1 MFAQTETAGDEQP
14 DKLVPLEYRFPKPSE
29 NPYSSQTPGGG
40 LFLKPPSNLKTEI
53 VFDPI
58 TNSYVFKEKAGNTA
72 YGTPYSMNTP
82 DFLKYNMAQQK
93 KLNWQTSSKNSRTG
107 GIDGSTGFMPQFS
120 LGGETFDRIFGTNVI
135 SIVPQGSAELIFG
148 LNTTR
153 TENPNLSESARKNTT
168 FDFDTKLQ
176 VNVAGTIGDKMRLG
190 INYNTE
196 ASFDFENEAKLVY
209 EGKEDEIIQKI
220 EAGNITMPLPGSL
233 ITGSQSLFGLKTELQ
248 FGKLS
253 VTAVASQQKGQTQTI
268 EIKGGSQINEF
279 NLRGDE
285 YDANKHFFLAQ
296 YFRENYENAL
306 KTTPTVTSGIT
317 ITKIE
322 VWVTNKTNTTDGN
335 RNLVA
340 FMDLGESNDNI
351 YNKTA
356 NFVSIKSQP
365 DIPDNDST
373 GIYNRLYKNVH
384 NIVRNFSTN
393 INGQLLGQGLNSGID
408 YEKLDKARLLTER
421 EYTFHPTLG
430 YISLNTAL
438 NADEVLGVAYEYTY
452 RGKTYRV
459 GELSRSGIAGEKGIV
474 VKMLKGT
481 KLVPRY
487 YTWKLMMKNIY
498 SITAYNLEQKDF
510 YMNVLYSDDRT
521 GNNINYIP
529 EDAVSKDILLSVM
542 GLDRV
547 NSQLDAFPDGVFDF
561 IEGITISSSTG
572 KIIFPVLEPFGGT
585 LRKHLK
591 DKGLSDDK
599 IDKYVYQALYDSTL
613 TKARELAELNKFVL
627 SGRYSSEGGSEI
639 MLNAMNIPEGSVVVT
654 ASGTR
659 LVENVDYTVD
669 YSMGRVKILN
679 TGLLESGTPI
689 KVSVESNAL
698 FAIQQKTML
707 GAHLNY
713 KFADNFNVGA
723 TVLRLTERPLT
734 QKVNIGD
741 EPLANTML
749 GFNTNYNTE
758 LPFLTS
764 WVDKLPLIQ
773 TKAPSSL
780 DFTGEFAQLLPGE
793 SKSVMNKGSAY
804 IDDFE
809 GSETSYD
816 MRAFPTWRLS
826 SIPQHD
832 NPAKRLF
839 RESVLSDSLE
849 IGMNRARLAWYTID
863 PLFINKQYMNSSVT
877 PGYIRNNPE
886 KWASSNFVRTIYEEE
901 LFPNKEHITGMP
913 TNIAVLNVAYYPRER
928 GPYNYDARGSN
939 YSAGVDASGFLRN
952 PQTRWGGMMREVQ
965 PSDFEGNNIQF
976 IEFWMMDP
984 FVENMENAGGADLY
998 FNLGDVSEDILK
1010 DARKSSEQGLPV
1022 DGDLSKVDSTSWGYV
1037 AKIQPIVHSFDNNNR
1052 ANQDVGLDGMNSVRE
1067 QRYFAPFLN
1076 DLETIVPRGA
1086 ELIDGVYSPYN
1097 DPSTDDFIYSRDPRW
1112 GEVSILTRYKYFNGV
1127 DGNSS
1132 QNDFSNNTLPDEEDI
1147 NRDNTMS
1154 ETESYFQYKVSVRKS
1169 DLVVGKNYIVDMV
1182 DNSKETPTDYVMPD
1196 GQKAPKANW
1205 YQFRIP
1211 INEYEQAVNGIQDF
1225 KTIRFMRMFLTNCPD
1240 SLILRFARLEL
1251 VRGEWRQYNQSFQP
1265 ATPGTSTPQST
1276 NATFEVASV
1285 NIEENAGKK
1294 PIPYKVP
1301 PGFDRAVDQT
1311 TREMQQLNEQSM
1323 LLRVKDLTNG
1333 DARAVY
1339 KNVNYDM
1346 RRYRSLEMEIHG
1358 EAIEDF
1364 LSLQDDQMSVFIRIG
1379 TDYRNN
1385 FYEYEIPLKLTPW
1398 GKDPYNDYDVWPEE
1412 NHMGI
1417 DLEFLPHLKQLRNDD
1432 MRRSGS
1438 TTKLTNPYYYD
1449 DGDGKRYAIC
1459 GNPNLA
1465 NVRVVMI
1472 GIRYPQQADLTGISS
1487 GVEVWVNELRLS
1499 NVSKKGGWA
1508 ANARLALR
1516 VADLATIAISGE
1528 TIQPGFGGVD
1538 SKINDRSTETRNSY
1552 DVSANF
1558 ELGKLFREDLNV
1570 QIPLYV
1576 GYAESFVTPEYDPT
1590 NPDVKMEDALNAL
1603 PTKAARDSLKALA
1616 QDYTRRKSINLTNV
1630 RVNTQH
1636 DKPRFWNLS
1645 NFTFNYAY
1653 YETYRRNVTT
1663 EKDLEKNYN
1672 GGIIYDYTTI
1682 PFTITPFQKV
1692 AFLNKPVFR
1701 IIRDFNFN
1709 IKPNR
1714 ISLRTDMSR
1723 IYMESKMRNIDN
1735 PNLQQNATVD
1745 KNWNWGR
1752 YFDLQW
1758 DLAKSLKFDFS
1769 AGNMARIDEPVG
1781 VVDRHMKDEYELW
1794 KDSVWHNIRK
1804 GGRVT
1809 DYHHQ
1814 FNVSYTIPIN
1824 KLPFLDWTSANAT
1837 YMGEYMWGVA
1847 PIYAD
1852 TTFNPGNTIGNRN
1865 SISLGGQ
1872 LNLSML
1878 YNKVPYFKN
1887 ITQPPRNRQQ
1897 EPKQYKT
1904 VTYER
1909 GGMNMKAGEARSITH
1924 GLNTKEVEVK
1934 LMDADGKAVEA
1945 NVQIINDNRVMI
1957 TTAIDV
1963 PKASVEVKGSIEK
1976 RVSDPA
1982 SFITQNFVRILL
1994 GVKNISINYMQ
2005 NGSTTLPGYAMS
2017 SNMFGVS
2024 GSAPGWPFLL
2034 GWQDKKFPDRAA
2046 NNNWLVHEDQLNS
2059 AVAMTQTNS
2068 LTVRGVFEPFQGIR
2082 ITFTALRSYTENNTS
2097 YYIWDPATGGYPN
2110 DLRSPLTS
2118 GNFGIS
2124 VIALGSSFEKHDPKK
2139 NYYSETFEKFKENR
2153 SAIAARRATDL
2164 QKTNPTYTPT
2174 SDGKGGYDGY
2184 NLESQDVLIPAF
2196 YAAYTGKDPGNV
2208 SMDDFPS
2215 YWSMMPNWELNFDG
2229 LSNLPFIKKY
2239 FRSVSLRHAYKATYR
2254 IGSYISNYDYNADIA
2269 SAASIA
2275 RDLQNNFI
2283 PKNDIVSTS
2292 LEEVFSPLV
2301 GIDMMF
2307 LNSLSTRF
2315 EVRKGRNIMLGL
2327 GNLQMTEN
2335 STSDYIVGVGYVF
2348 NQVPIKIKT
2357 LGGDMKKLQSDLKV
2371 NADFSIRDS
2380 KTLIRRVGEIDE
2392 TTQEQNTLPVQASA
2406 GQNVMSLKV
2415 SADYKLS
2422 SNFTLT
2428 VFFDRIINTPFVST
2442 SYKSYNTNFG
2452 FSMRFTLIQ

>member
-1 MFAQTETAGDEQP
+1 LT
-14 DKLVPLEYRFPKPSE
+14 PLEYRFPKPSE
-29 NPYSSQTPGGG
+29 NPYSYQTPGGG

-58 TNSYVFKEKAGNTA
+58 TNRYVFKKKAGDTP
-72 YGTPYSMNTP
+72 YGTPYSMDTP
-82 DFLKYNMAQQK
+82 DFLKYNMTQQK
-93 KLNWQTSSKNSRTG
+93 KLNWEAGAKNSRAG
-107 GIDGSTGFMPQFS
+107 GVDGSTGFMPQFS

-148 LNTTR
+148 LNSSR

-168 FDFDTKLQ
+168 FDFDTKMQ
-176 VNVAGTIGDKMRLG
+176 VNVTGTIGDKMRMG

-196 ASFDFENEAKLVY
+196 ASFDFENEAKLAY
-209 EGKEDEIIQKI
+209 EGKDDEIIRKI

-253 VTAVASQQKGQTQTI
+253 VIAVASQQKGQTQTI

-296 YFRENYENAL
+296 YFRDNYENAL
-306 KTTPTVTSGIT
+306 KTSPIVTSGVT
-317 ITKIE
+317 VTKIE

-340 FMDLGESNDNI
+340 FMDLGEANNNI
-351 YNKTA
+351 YTRTNLVGTKPA
-356 NFVSIKSQP
+356 P
-365 DIPDNDST
+365 ALPDNDST
-373 GIYNRLYKNVH
+373 GTYNSLYRKVH
-384 NIVRNFSTN
+384 NIVRNFSSN
-393 INGQLLGQGLNSGID
+393 INGDLSSLGLASGID
-408 YEKLDKARLLTER
+408 FEKLDYARLLTER
-421 EYTFHPTLG
+421 EYTYHPTLG
-430 YISLNTAL
+430 YVSLNTAL

-498 SITAYNLEQKDF
+498 SITAYNLEKNDF
-510 YMNVLYSDDRT
+510 YMDVYYSDDRS
-521 GNNINYIP
+521 GNEINYIP
-529 EDAVSKDILLSVM
+529 EDAVSKDVLLSMM

-561 IEGITISSSTG
+561 IEGITINSSNG
-572 KIIFPVLEPFGGT
+572 KLIFPVLEPFGGT

-591 DKGLSDDK
+591 SKGLSDDK

-613 TKARELAELNKFVL
+613 TKARELAELNKFTL

-659 LVENVDYTVD
+659 LVENIDYTVD

-707 GAHLNY
+707 GTHLNY

-749 GFNTNYNTE
+749 GFNTDYNTE

-773 TKAPSSL
+773 TKAPSAL
-780 DFTGEFAQLLPGE
+780 DFSGEFAQLLPGE
-793 SKSVMNKGSAY
+793 SKAVMNRGSAY

-816 MRAFPTWRLS
+816 MRTFSTWRLA
-826 SIPQHD
+826 SIPQ
-832 NPAKRLF
+832 NPAKELF
-839 RESVLSDSLE
+839 PESKLNDDIAS
-849 IGMNRARLAWYTID
+849 GMNRARLAWYTID
-863 PLFINKQYMNSSVT
+863 PLFINKQYMSSSVT
-877 PGYIRNNPE
+877 PDYIRNNPE
-886 KWASSNFVRTIYEEE
+886 KWSSSNFVRTIYEEE
-901 LFPNKEHITGMP
+901 LFPNREHITGMP
-913 TNIAVLNVAYYPRER
+913 TNIAVLNLAYYPRER
-928 GPYNYDARGSN
+928 GPYNYDTQGTG
-939 YSAGVDASGFLRN
+939 YSAGVDATGFLKN
-952 PQTRWGGMMREVQ
+952 PRTRWGGMMREVQ
-965 PSDFEGNNIQF
+965 PSDFETNNIQF

-1010 DARKSSEQGLPV
+1010 DNRKSTEQGLPE
-1022 DGDLSKVDSTSWGYV
+1022 DGDLSKVDSTAWGYV
-1037 AKIQPIVHSFDNNNR
+1037 AKIQPIVHSFDNNR
-1052 ANQDVGLDGMNSVRE
+1052 ANQDVGLDGMGNSRE
-1067 QRYFAPFLN
+1067 QRYFAPFLSQ
-1076 DLETIVPRGA
+1076 LEAIVPRNTT
-1086 ELIDGVYSPYN
+1086 LIDGVSTPYG
-1097 DPSTDDFIYSRDPRW
+1097 DPSTDDFIYSRDPQW
-1112 GEVSILTRYKYFNGV
+1112 GEVSILARYKYFNGLE
-1127 DGNSS
+1127 GNSS
-1132 QNDFSNNTLPDEEDI
+1132 KNDFSNGVLPDEEDI

-1154 ETESYFQYKVSVRKS
+1154 ETESYFQYRVSIRKG
-1169 DLVVGKNYIVDMV
+1169 DLAVGKNYIVDMV
-1182 DNSKETPTDYVMPD
+1182 DNSNETPTDYVMPD

-1211 INEYEQAVNGIQDF
+1211 ISEYQQAVNGIQDF
-1225 KTIRFMRMFLTNCPD
+1225 KTIRFMRMFLTDCPD

-1251 VRGEWRQYNQSFQP
+1251 VRGEWRQYNQSFQS

-1276 NATFEVASV
+1276 QAIFEVASV
-1285 NIEENAGKK
+1285 NIEENAGKR
-1294 PIPYKVP
+1294 PVPYMVP

-1311 TREMQQLNEQSM
+1311 TREMQQLNEQAM

-1346 RRYRSLEMEIHG
+1346 RRYKTLEMEVHA
-1358 EAIEDF
+1358 EDIENYP
-1364 LSLQDDQMSVFIRIG
+1364 LRDDQMSVFIRIG
-1379 TDYRNN
+1379 TDYRSN
-1385 FYEYEIPLKLTPW
+1385 FYEYEIPLKLTPRLNN
-1398 GKDPYNDYDVWPEE
+1398 PADYTDVLVWPEE
-1412 NHMGI
+1412 NHMAI

-1438 TTKLTNPYYYD
+1438 TVMLTGMFYHD
-1449 DGDGKRYAIC
+1449 DGGGRRYAIC
-1459 GNPNLA
+1459 GNPNIA
-1465 NVRVVMI
+1465 NIRVVMI

-1487 GVEVWVNELRLS
+1487 AVEVWVNELRLS

-1558 ELGKLFREDLNV
+1558 ELGKLFPERLNM
-1570 QIPLYV
+1570 QIPLYL

-1590 NPDVKMEDALNAL
+1590 NPDVKMEDALNVL
-1603 PTKAARDSLKALA
+1603 PTKHARDSLKALA
-1616 QDYTRRKSINLTNV
+1616 QDYTRRKSMNLTNV
-1630 RVNTQH
+1630 RMNTQPE
-1636 DKPRFWNLS
+1636 KPQFWNPS
-1645 NFTFNYAY
+1645 NFTLSYAY

-1663 EKDLEKNYN
+1663 EKSLEKNYT
-1672 GGIIYDYTTI
+1672 GGIIYDYS
-1682 PFTITPFQKV
+1682 PVPLTITPFQKV
-1692 AFLNKPVFR
+1692 TFLNKPVFR
-1701 IIRDFNFN
+1701 IIRDFNLN

-1714 ISLRTDMSR
+1714 ISLRTDMAR
-1723 IYMESKMRNIDN
+1723 TYNETKMRNINN

-1745 KNWNWGR
+1745 KNWTWGR

-1769 AGNMARIDEPVG
+1769 ASNMARIDEPVG

-1794 KDSVWHNIRK
+1794 KDSIWHNIRK

-1814 FNVSYTIPIN
+1814 FTVTYTIPVN
-1824 KLPFLDWTSANAT
+1824 KLPFLDWTSATVT
-1837 YMGEYMWGVA
+1837 YSGEYMWGVA

-1852 TTFNPGNTIGNRN
+1852 TSFNPGNTISNRN
-1865 SISLGGQ
+1865 AITLGGQ
-1872 LNLSML
+1872 LNLSTL
-1878 YNKVPYFKN
+1878 YSKVSYFKN
-1887 ITQPPRNRQQ
+1887 ITQPPRNREQ

-1909 GGMNMKAGEARSITH
+1909 GGMNMKAGEPRSVTH
-1924 GLNTKEVEVK
+1924 GLNTREVEVK

-1945 NVQIINDNRVMI
+1945 NVQIINDNRVI
-1957 TTAIDV
+1957 VTTAIDV
-1963 PKASVEVKGSIEK
+1963 PRAAVEVKGSIEK
-1976 RVSDPA
+1976 RVTDPA
-1982 SFITQNFVRILL
+1982 SFITQNFVRLLL

-2005 NGSTTLPGYAMS
+2005 NGSTMLPGYAMS
-2017 SNMFGVS
+2017 SNMFGAS

-2034 GWQDKKFPDRAA
+2034 GWQDTEFPDRAA
-2046 NNNWLVHEDQLNS
+2046 ANNWLVREEQLNN
-2059 AVAMTQTNS
+2059 AAAMTHTNS
-2068 LTVRGVFEPFQGIR
+2068 LNVRGVFEPFQGIR
-2082 ITFTALRSYTENNTS
+2082 VTLTAIRSYTENRTS
-2097 YYIWDPATGGYPN
+2097 YYIWDPVAGGYPD

-2118 GNFGIS
+2118 GNYSIS
-2124 VIALGSSFEKHDPKK
+2124 VIALGSSFEKPDSKR
-2139 NYYSETFEKFKENR
+2139 NYYSATFEKFKESR
-2153 SAIAARRATDL
+2153 RAIASRRAMEL
-2164 QKTNPTYTPT
+2164 RRANPSYTPT
-2174 SDGKGGYDGY
+2174 SDGNGGYDGF
-2184 NLESQDVLIPAF
+2184 NVESQDVLLPAF
-2196 YAAYTGKDPGNV
+2196 YAAYTGKDPEKV
-2208 SMDDFPS
+2208 SLDDFPS
-2215 YWSMMPNWELNFDG
+2215 YWNMLPNWELNFDG

-2239 FRSVSLRHAYKATYR
+2239 FRSVSLRHSYKAVYTV
-2254 IGSYISNYDYNADIA
+2254 GSYTSNYDYNADIA
-2269 SAASIA
+2269 TAVSIA

-2283 PKNDIVSTS
+2283 PKNDIASANIT
-2292 LEEVFSPLV
+2292 ETFSPLIGV
-2301 GIDMMF
+2301 DMMF
-2307 LNSLSTRF
+2307 LNDLSTRF
-2315 EVRKGRNIMLGL
+2315 EIRKGRNILLGL

-2335 STSDYIVGVGYVF
+2335 STSEYIVGLGYVF
-2348 NQVPIKIKT
+2348 NKVPITIKT
-2357 LGGDMKKLQSDLKV
+2357 LGGDVKKLQSDLNV

-2392 TTQEQNTLPVQASA
+2392 TAREQNSLPVQASA
-2406 GQNVMSLKV
+2406 GQNVMSLKL

-2422 SNFTLT
+2422 SSFTLT
-2428 VFFDRIINTPFVST
+2428 VFFDRVINTPFVST